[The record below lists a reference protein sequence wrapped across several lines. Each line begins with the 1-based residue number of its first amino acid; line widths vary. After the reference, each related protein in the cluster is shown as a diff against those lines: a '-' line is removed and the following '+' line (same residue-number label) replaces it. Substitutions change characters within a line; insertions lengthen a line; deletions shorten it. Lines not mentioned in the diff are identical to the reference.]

1 MNPNDPVRVYRE
13 ARANAGT
20 SSLLDVDPDTLH
32 LWRRARSLEAV
43 SRVNPRVPE
52 SRSEEY
58 RGIRSALRRILHRG
72 AWQAHPLNVGDEDG
86 DDNGHDASG
95 AREIRRQLDA
105 AIAV

>member
-52 SRSEEY
+52 SWSEEY
-58 RGIRSALRRILHRG
+58 RGIRSALR
-72 AWQAHPLNVGDEDG
+72 AHDRSVLLPAAHKSRS
-86 DDNGHDASG
+86 NGPRNCG
-95 AREIRRQLDA
+95 IFYG
-105 AIAV
+105 I